1 MSGDAA
7 FEAMIRGEVQ
17 CVRSEL
23 DEIATLKRTWGA
35 DSVSVMS
42 L

>member
-7 FEAMIRGEVQ
+7 SVAMIRGELQ
-17 CVRSEL
+17 CTRSGL
-23 DEIATLKRTWGA
+23 DEMATLKRTWGA
-35 DSVSVMS
+35 DVVSTMS